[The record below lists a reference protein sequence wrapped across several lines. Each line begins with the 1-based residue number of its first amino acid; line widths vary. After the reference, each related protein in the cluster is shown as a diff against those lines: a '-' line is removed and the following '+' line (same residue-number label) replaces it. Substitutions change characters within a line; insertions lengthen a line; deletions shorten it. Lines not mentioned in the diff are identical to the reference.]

1 VARLTEKQKRYID
14 FYIETG
20 NQSEAARL
28 AGYKSPYV
36 QGAQLYEKLRTQID
50 ERLSE
55 IESDRIAKAQE
66 VMEYLTSVMR
76 REHKEVVVVTL
87 KTETSEYV
95 PDGAGTMRKRTT
107 KAEEPEL
114 VEIPAKLSDANKAA
128 ELLGRRYGLFSDKLE
143 LSGGL
148 DVHSD
153 KLDTILEQLN
163 E

>member
-1 VARLTEKQKRYID
+1 MARLTEKQKRYID

-28 AGYKSPYV
+28 AGYKSHYV

-66 VMEYLTSVMR
+66 VMEYLTCVMR
-76 REHKEVVVVTL
+76 REHKEVVVVTIR
-87 KTETSEYV
+87 EEISSYV
-95 PDGAGTMRKRTT
+95 PDSDGKIRKQTVKT
-107 KAEEPEL
+107 EKPEL

-143 LSGGL
+143 LSGGI
-148 DVHSD
+148 DVHTN
-153 KLDTILEQLN
+153 KLDAILEQLN